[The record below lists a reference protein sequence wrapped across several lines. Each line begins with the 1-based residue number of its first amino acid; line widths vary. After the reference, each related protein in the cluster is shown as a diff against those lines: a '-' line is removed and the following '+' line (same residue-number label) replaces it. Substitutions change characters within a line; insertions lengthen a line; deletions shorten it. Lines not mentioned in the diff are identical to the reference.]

1 MGSTRITT
9 SRQTIT
15 SSSPAARRVY
25 GASTPN
31 NTRPTTKRKRTAD
44 DEVKLLT
51 TPVKKVRRRVNT
63 NSAASTGSVEVIDL
77 TVHSPVTTPTK
88 KTRSPKKRLPGEPTP
103 ERRARP
109 FRKQAPKCIMD
120 RMMRARTQRM
130 CVVEHWVTEVD
141 DAPEVVFK
149 MAGTTG
155 NLYNIVIGKVPSCDC
170 PDGGKGNQ
178 CKHIF
183 YVLINALKAP
193 EHLQY
198 QLAFLSSELRE
209 MYQSSP
215 LSSQKEQSEDN
226 NGKRKPIEGDCPI
239 CFMELEPEK
248 DEIVWCRAACG
259 NNIHK
264 ACFQQWAATQNAQGV
279 RCVYCR
285 SAWETGSSELDLKQL
300 AKDGYINEE
309 GYVNVGHLL
318 GMPGERDSSTYY
330 RPWASPVSSYY
341 GSRRSW
347 RSRW

>member
-1 MGSTRITT
+1 MGSTRTTASCQIITG
-9 SRQTIT
+9 
-15 SSSPAARRVY
+15 SSPARGRMYSVAP
-25 GASTPN
+25 G
-31 NTRPTTKRKRTAD
+31 NTRSATKRKRDAD
-44 DEVKLLT
+44 DDIKFLA
-51 TPVKKVRRRVNT
+51 TPVKNARRRVNPT
-63 NSAASTGSVEVIDL
+63 SAASAGSTEVIDL
-77 TVHSPVTTPTK
+77 TADSPATTPTK
-88 KTRSPKKRLPGEPTP
+88 KTRSPKKRLPGQPAP

-109 FRKQAPKCIMD
+109 FRKQPPKCIME
-120 RMMRARTQRM
+120 RMARARTQRM
-130 CVVEHWVTEVD
+130 CVVEHCVTEVD
-141 DAPEVVFK
+141 DAPEVVFT

-155 NLYNIVIGKVPSCDC
+155 NLYKVVIGKVPSCDC

-193 EHLQY
+193 AHLQY

-259 NNIHK
+259 NNVHK
-264 ACFQQWAATQNAQGV
+264 ACFRQWAATQNAQGV

-300 AKDGYINEE
+300 TKDGYVNEE

-330 RPWASPVSSYY
+330 RPWGSPGLSYY

>member
-1 MGSTRITT
+1 D
-9 SRQTIT
+9 
-15 SSSPAARRVY
+15 SPA
-25 GASTPN
+25 
-31 NTRPTTKRKRTAD
+31 
-44 DEVKLLT
+44 
-51 TPVKKVRRRVNT
+51 
-63 NSAASTGSVEVIDL
+63 
-77 TVHSPVTTPTK
+77 TTPTK
-88 KTRSPKKRLPGEPTP
+88 KTRSPKKRLPGQPAP
-103 ERRARP
+103 ERHARP
-109 FRKQAPKCIMD
+109 FRKQPPKCILE
-120 RMMRARTQRM
+120 RMARARTQRM
-130 CVVEHWVTEVD
+130 CVVEHCVTEVD
-141 DAPEVVFK
+141 DAPEVVFT

-155 NLYNIVIGKVPSCDC
+155 NLYKVVIGKVPSCDC
-170 PDGGKGNQ
+170 PDGGRGNQ

-193 EHLQY
+193 AHLQY

-259 NNIHK
+259 NNVHK
-264 ACFQQWAATQNAQGV
+264 ACFRQWAATQNAQGV

-300 AKDGYINEE
+300 TKDGYVNEE

-318 GMPGERDSSTYY
+318 GMPGERGT
-330 RPWASPVSSYY
+330 RPSLLFNILSALGFPGIVLLWVA
-341 GSRRSW
+341 
-347 RSRW
+347 